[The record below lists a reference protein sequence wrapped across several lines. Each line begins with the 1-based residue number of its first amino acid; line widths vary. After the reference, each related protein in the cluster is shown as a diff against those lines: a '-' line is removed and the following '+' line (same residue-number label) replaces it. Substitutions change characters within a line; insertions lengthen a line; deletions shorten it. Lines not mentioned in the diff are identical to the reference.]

1 VLAGLGIRKNA
12 KKRPGLFFHI
22 HCTTV
27 YPDCRRRRRRLGA
40 MRRNKTTA
48 FWCWPHANGFS
59 VTGPL
64 SRWYHAIQSH
74 VKAN

>member
-1 VLAGLGIRKNA
+1 MASFHVILCWQAGLGIRKNA
-12 KKRPGLFFHI
+12 KEPTWTFFFHI

-48 FWCWPHANGFS
+48 FLVLAPAPMQMAS
-59 VTGPL
+59 V
-64 SRWYHAIQSH
+64 SQNH
-74 VKAN
+74 